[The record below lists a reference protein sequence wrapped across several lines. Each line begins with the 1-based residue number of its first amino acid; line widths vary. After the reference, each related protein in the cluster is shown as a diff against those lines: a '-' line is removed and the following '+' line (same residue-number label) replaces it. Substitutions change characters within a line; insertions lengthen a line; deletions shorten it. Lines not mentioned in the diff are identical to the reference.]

1 MQFTQLKRREF
12 ITLLGGAAVAL
23 PLAAHA
29 QQPDRN
35 VLPVIGFLSSRS
47 PREAASAVAAFRQ
60 GLGQTGY
67 FEGKNVT
74 IEYRWAEGQYDRL
87 PALAAELV
95 SRNVTLIVATGGEPS
110 AFAAKGATRTIPIVF
125 TAGGDPVKLGL
136 VASLNQPGG
145 NATGV
150 TFFFTLLGAK
160 RLELLHELTP
170 KAAVFA
176 LLVNPSNPTVE
187 DDTQAAQTAA
197 RSVGLGLI
205 VVNAATERGVEIAF
219 ATLVEKRAEGLIIGD
234 DPFLISQRDQI
245 VSLAAR
251 HGVPTAYF
259 SREFTEAGGLMS
271 YGTSIAN
278 GYRQVGNYAGQ
289 ILKGAK
295 PTDLP
300 VMQPTNFDFVINL
313 KTAKALGLTVPPT
326 LVVRADEV
334 IE

>member
-1 MQFTQLKRREF
+1 MTAKVKRREF
-12 ITLLGGAAVAL
+12 ITLLGGAAAW
-23 PLAAHA
+23 PLAARA
-29 QQPDRN
+29 QQPAM
-35 VLPVIGFLSSRS
+35 PVIGFLSSRS

-60 GLGQTGY
+60 GLGQAGY

-87 PALAAELV
+87 RSLAADLV
-95 SRNVTLIVATGGEPS
+95 SRNVALIVATGGEPS
-110 AFAAKGATRTIPIVF
+110 AFAAKRATRTIPIVF

-160 RLELLHELTP
+160 RLELLHELVP

-176 LLVNPSNPTVE
+176 LLVNPSNPTIE
-187 DDTQAAQTAA
+187 DDTQATQMAA
-197 RSVGLGLI
+197 RSAGLDLV
-205 VVNAATERGVEIAF
+205 VVNAATSREVEIAF
-219 ATLVEKRAEGLIIGD
+219 TTLVEKRAEGLIIGD

-245 VSLAAR
+245 VSLAAQ

-289 ILKGAK
+289 ILNGAK

-300 VMQPTNFDFVINL
+300 VVQPTNFDFVINL